1 MLTRMLLLAA
11 LIPACRAAE
20 ARPESRATLA
30 GTAQFPTD
38 LPTTDHGTVRL
49 TIRGSAEVSDDC
61 KTSSN
66 QNFVATYDGELVV
79 QPDGQ
84 FNSSLYPTSPTVA
97 LANGCS
103 ATQIHNVNQVTSIA
117 IDAQLGDEVGHG
129 GLTYQNLAAVDGDE
143 LNAGAFDEL
152 VGELTFTRQ

>member
-1 MLTRMLLLAA
+1 MLLLAA

-30 GTAQFPTD
+30 GTAQFPD
-38 LPTTDHGTVRL
+38 ALPTTDHGSVRL
-49 TIRGSAEVSDDC
+49 TVRGSAEVSDDC
-61 KTSSN
+61 KTSGD
-66 QNFVATYDGELVV
+66 QNFVGTYDGELVV

-84 FNSSLYPTSPTVA
+84 FNASLYPTSASVA

-103 ATQIHNVNQVTSIA
+103 ASQIHTVHQVTSIE

-129 GLTYQNLAAVDGDE
+129 ALTYQNLAAIDGDE

-152 VGELTFTRQ
+152 AGELTFTRQ